1 MPLHVL
7 QYIVFVVNFQKK
19 KTTLKVEITSKSSNT
34 VVHKSEQRVHK
45 IEQSN
50 ESLTKFYTKHNVSFL
65 F

>member
-34 VVHKSEQRVHK
+34 VVHKSEQRV
-45 IEQSN
+45 QF
-50 ESLTKFYTKHNVSFL
+50 TKVNKV
-65 F
+65 

>member
-45 IEQSN
+45 SEQSN
-50 ESLTKFYTKHNVSFL
+50 QSLTKFYTKHYVSFL